1 MNEGLAEIK
10 NSVSSLL
17 NWAVQSMEVNGL
29 CYLLYRVRND
39 VYVPIFV
46 SEASILETAE
56 YYLAFSRFK
65 ETDFSSEPAVVQL
78 ECDIPTLLQRGRVES
93 LFFRESKARAFWQ
106 ELIPASHDTRM
117 VLVRSACEQFQPI
130 SKQAREFA
138 LHWSCYAHSQWDKAG
153 NTFFS
158 GFLSKTEMATC
169 REVIDQLANHLGDK
183 DPFPPFYDLINFQVL
198 ARAAHESVPESDIR
212 CNPLGFNTGVV
223 IDFRP
228 DTWPW
233 ISAMP
238 AKCAGDNHYFTEYIP
253 TEHPHALPTDAFY
266 KSIVEQT
273 EDLVVKVCELTAA
286 DNNTWQLFA
295 RHNRGKKLV
304 AQPLTPAQLPDRP
317 ISTDNALLAVA
328 TILSCRPIED
338 DHLVTFWA
346 VNPRNPSEAHS
357 VGSRIDPKQF
367 PKLNP
372 FNSDHDNKVSAQG
385 GKSDESVLI
394 TFQPATGCQGE
405 SLKLLKEKLQCA
417 ADAALMKI
425 QMLAPAARLKAIY
438 GGLLDLNWKRHFKDC
453 NGRKLHDVEDFKA
466 NANDEEWRD
475 LGESV
480 IKALQPL
487 TAEVRLWP
495 CLLNYDASQ
504 RGIYACIGK
513 SFDQKSICPE
523 LATCLAGGAPTAFD
537 TKGYWLLQ
545 DQDCQQSKTREGAS
559 ELAAGLILLGKSL
572 RLSSTEYS
580 PTMFPMSG
588 VTNRIGAL
596 KFGFEG
602 RPSGQGDTA
611 VMERQVRDR
620 TPLER
625 VQEFARCCFN
635 ELPTDEFG
643 QKHWVQS
650 AVQLIRPFTRVFT
663 GGFVA
668 RDGKMLPAI
677 YTELRLTEKP

>member
-17 NWAVQSMEVNGL
+17 NWAVKSMEVEGL

-56 YYLAFSRFK
+56 YYLAFSRFDK
-65 ETDFSSEPAVVQL
+65 ADFSSEPAVVQL

-93 LFFRESKARAFWQ
+93 LFFQKSKARTFWQ

-117 VLVRSACEQFQPI
+117 VLVRSACGQFAPI

-158 GFLSKTEMATC
+158 SFLSKAEMATC

-183 DPFPPFYDLINFQVL
+183 DPFPPFYDLINFQVS
-198 ARAAHESVPESDIR
+198 AKAAHESAQESIVR

-228 DTWPW
+228 HTWPW

-238 AKCAGDNHYFTEYIP
+238 AKCRDNHFFKEYIP
-253 TEHPHALPTDAFY
+253 TEHPHALPGDAFY

-273 EDLVVKVCELTAA
+273 EDLVVKVCEFTVA
-286 DNNTWQLFA
+286 DKTIWEFFA
-295 RHNRGKKLV
+295 RHNRGKDPV
-304 AQPLTPAQLPDRP
+304 AQPSAPSQQPDRP

-328 TILSCRPIED
+328 TILSCKPIEH

-346 VNPRNPSEAHS
+346 VNPHDPSKACS

-367 PKLNP
+367 PKLNA
-372 FNSDHDNKVSAQG
+372 FDLVHDNKVSAQG
-385 GKSDESVLI
+385 GKSDESLLI

-417 ADAALMKI
+417 ADATLAKI
-425 QMLAPAARLKAIY
+425 QMLAPAERLKAIY
-438 GGLLDLNWKRHFKDC
+438 GGILGLNWKRHFPA
-453 NGRKLHDVEDFKA
+453 NPTRPLHAVGEFKA
-466 NANDEEWRD
+466 NANDQECRA
-475 LGESV
+475 LGECV
-480 IKALQPL
+480 INALKPL
-487 TAEVRLWP
+487 STEVNLWP
-495 CLLNYDASQ
+495 CLHSYDTTQKS
-504 RGIYACIGK
+504 IYACIGK

-523 LATCLAGGAPTAFD
+523 LATCLAGGAPTEFE
-537 TKGYWLLQ
+537 TSGYWLLQ
-545 DQDCQQSKTREGAS
+545 DSEKSKTKEGAS
-559 ELAAGLILLGKSL
+559 ELAAGLILLGRNL
-572 RLSSTEYS
+572 RLSSIEYS

-588 VTNRIGAL
+588 AENRIGTL
-596 KFGFEG
+596 KLGFEG
-602 RPSGQGDTA
+602 GDSGRGDTA
-611 VMERQVRDR
+611 VMDRKVRDR